1 MTVTEKYRYWEMI
14 SDYDMGTAEDMI
26 KAKRWMYVASICF
39 TAVGRLLK
47 GLIVYNTH
55 KEAPKSD
62 NLVFLL
68 GRLADNQTF
77 SATESGKRFNAEKN
91 DYLDL
96 LIDITY
102 YRINDYPFS
111 YQKILDRF
119 IEEDTAREVF
129 EKTRRVIAW
138 LKTFGP
144 EAGAEGVQ

>member
-26 KAKRWMYVASICF
+26 KVERWMYVASICY
-39 TAVGRLLK
+39 TAVGRLIK

-68 GRLADNQTF
+68 GRLAESPTF
-77 SATESGKRFNAEKN
+77 SAIESGRRFKAEK
-91 DYLDL
+91 DVYLDL
-96 LIDITY
+96 IIDITY

-119 IEEDTAREVF
+119 IEEGTAREVF
-129 EKTRRVIAW
+129 AKTQRVIAW

-144 EAGAEGVQ
+144 EPEVAQ